1 MIYIVIILFVIVA
14 ILIATNIR
22 IISQSDAVVIERL
35 GAYLKTWTV
44 GLHVKFPFIDKMTNK
59 MSFKLA
65 SFIQVL
71 VSCKHL
77 YQSLFQ

>member
-44 GLHVKFPFIDKMTNK
+44 GFI
-59 MSFKLA
+59 SFCL
-65 SFIQVL
+65 SSIFYFFINL
-71 VSCKHL
+71 INTKD
-77 YQSLFQ
+77 SL